1 MDNQPSSQK
10 MELSPMSQ
18 LSSQDALKAQVAQA
32 ALAYVQPHSLIGVG
46 TGSTVN
52 FFIDALAQSAI
63 PVQGAVSSSIASTQR
78 MQALGIPVVDLTDV
92 QSLSVYIDGADEIDS
107 HGYMVKGGGA
117 ALTREK
123 IVAAQAKQFVCIV
136 DQSKRVDVMGAFP
149 LPVEVIPMAAPQI
162 IRDFSAL
169 GGQAVLRMRDDKPL
183 VTDNG
188 QYILDVHGLKL
199 TEPMALEARI
209 SQWPGVVTVGIFAF
223 QKADICL
230 LATPDGVQTLRYY
243 PAMPW

>member
-1 MDNQPSSQK
+1 
-10 MELSPMSQ
+10 MSQ

-92 QSLSVYIDGADEIDS
+92 QSLSVYIDGADEIDG

-149 LPVEVIPMAAPQI
+149 LPVEVIPMAVPQI

-223 QKADICL
+223 QKADICV
-230 LATPDGVQTLRYY
+230 LATPDGVQTLRY
-243 PAMPW
+243 

>member
-1 MDNQPSSQK
+1 MDNQTSSQK

-18 LSSQDALKAQVAQA
+18 SPSQDALKAQVAQA
-32 ALAYVQPHSLIGVG
+32 ALAYVQPHALIGVG

-63 PVQGAVSSSIASTQR
+63 PVQGAVSSSMASTQR
-78 MQALGIPVVDLTDV
+78 MQALGIPVVDLAEV
-92 QSLSVYIDGADEIDS
+92 QFLSVYIDGADEIDG

-136 DQSKRVDVMGAFP
+136 DQSKRVEVLGAFP
-149 LPVEVIPMAAPQI
+149 LPVEVIPMAVPQI
-162 IRDFSAL
+162 IRLFSAL
-169 GGQAVLRMRDDKPL
+169 GGQAVLRMRDAQPL

-188 QYILDVHGLKL
+188 QHILDVHGLKL
-199 TEPMALEARI
+199 AEPMALETRI
-209 SQWPGVVTVGIFAF
+209 SQWPGVVTAGIFAF

-230 LATPDGVQTLRYY
+230 LATPDGVQTLRY
-243 PAMPW
+243 

>member
-1 MDNQPSSQK
+1 MDNQTSSQK
-10 MELSPMSQ
+10 KELSPMRQ
-18 LSSQDALKAQVAQA
+18 LPSQDVLKAQVAQA
-32 ALAYVQPHSLIGVG
+32 ALAYVQPHSWIGVG

-78 MQALGIPVVDLTDV
+78 MQALGIHVVELSEV
-92 QSLSVYIDGADEIDS
+92 ESLSVYIDGADEIDC
-107 HGYMVKGGGA
+107 HGFMVKGGGA

-136 DQSKRVDVMGAFP
+136 DQSKRVEVMGAFP
-149 LPVEVIPMAAPQI
+149 LPVEVIPMAVPQI

-169 GGQAVLRMRDDKPL
+169 GGQAVLRMRDEKPL

-223 QKADICL
+223 QKADMCL
-230 LATPDGVQTLRYY
+230 LATPDGVQTLRY
-243 PAMPW
+243 

>member
-1 MDNQPSSQK
+1 
-10 MELSPMSQ
+10 MSQ

-63 PVQGAVSSSIASTQR
+63 PVQGAVSSSVASTQR
-78 MQALGIPVVDLTDV
+78 MQALGIHVVALSEV
-92 QSLSVYIDGADEIDS
+92 ESLSVYIDGADEIDG
-107 HGYMVKGGGA
+107 HGFMVKGGGA

-149 LPVEVIPMAAPQI
+149 LPVEVIPMAVPQI
-162 IRDFSAL
+162 IRDFLAL
-169 GGQAVLRMRDDKPL
+169 GGQAVLRMRDEKPL

-230 LATPDGVQTLRYY
+230 LATPDGVQTLRY
-243 PAMPW
+243 

>member
-1 MDNQPSSQK
+1 
-10 MELSPMSQ
+10 MSQ
-18 LSSQDALKAQVAQA
+18 PFSQDALKAQVAQA

-92 QSLSVYIDGADEIDS
+92 LSLSVYIDGADEIDG

-149 LPVEVIPMAAPQI
+149 LPVEVIPMAVPQI

-169 GGQAVLRMRDDKPL
+169 GGQAVLRMRDEKPL

-230 LATPDGVQTLRYY
+230 LATPDGVQTLRY
-243 PAMPW
+243 

>member
-1 MDNQPSSQK
+1 
-10 MELSPMSQ
+10 
-18 LSSQDALKAQVAQA
+18 
-32 ALAYVQPHSLIGVG
+32 
-46 TGSTVN
+46 VN

-63 PVQGAVSSSIASTQR
+63 PIKGAVSSSMASTQR
-78 MQALGIPVVDLTDV
+78 MQAHGIQVVDLSEV
-92 QSLSVYIDGADEIDS
+92 QSLSVYIDGADEIDG

-136 DQSKRVDVMGAFP
+136 DQSKRVDVLGTFP
-149 LPVEVIPMAAPQI
+149 LPVEVIPMAVAQI
-162 IRDFSAL
+162 SRAFEDM
-169 GGQAVLRMRDDKPL
+169 GGQAVLRTRDAQPL

-199 TEPMALEARI
+199 TEPAALETRI

-230 LATPDGVQTLRYY
+230 LATPEGVQTLRY
-243 PAMPW
+243 

>member
-1 MDNQPSSQK
+1 
-10 MELSPMSQ
+10 MSQ
-18 LSSQDALKAQVAQA
+18 LSSQDALKAQVAHA

-92 QSLSVYIDGADEIDS
+92 QSLSVYIDGADEIDG

-149 LPVEVIPMAAPQI
+149 LPVEVIPMAVPQI
-162 IRDFSAL
+162 IRNFSGL
-169 GGQAVLRMRDDKPL
+169 GGQAVLRMRDEKPL

-230 LATPDGVQTLRYY
+230 LATPDGVQTLRY
-243 PAMPW
+243 

>member
-1 MDNQPSSQK
+1 
-10 MELSPMSQ
+10 MSQ
-18 LSSQDALKAQVAQA
+18 SPSQDALKAQVAQA
-32 ALAYVQPHSLIGVG
+32 ALAYVQPHALIGVG

-52 FFIDALAQSAI
+52 FVIDALAQSAI
-63 PVQGAVSSSIASTQR
+63 PVQGAVSSSMASTQR
-78 MQALGIPVVDLTDV
+78 MQALGIPVVDLAEV
-92 QSLSVYIDGADEIDS
+92 QFLSVYIDGADEIDG

-149 LPVEVIPMAAPQI
+149 LPVEVIPMAVSQI

-169 GGQAVLRMRDDKPL
+169 GGQAILRMRDEKPL

-230 LATPDGVQTLRYY
+230 LATPDGVQTLRY
-243 PAMPW
+243 

>member
-1 MDNQPSSQK
+1 
-10 MELSPMSQ
+10 MSQ

-169 GGQAVLRMRDDKPL
+169 GGQAVLRMRDEKPL

-230 LATPDGVQTLRYY
+230 LATPDGVQTLRY
-243 PAMPW
+243 

>member
-1 MDNQPSSQK
+1 
-10 MELSPMSQ
+10 MSQ

-92 QSLSVYIDGADEIDS
+92 QSLSVYIDGADEIDG

-136 DQSKRVDVMGAFP
+136 DQSKRVAVMGAFP
-149 LPVEVIPMAAPQI
+149 LPVEVIPMAVPQI

-169 GGQAVLRMRDDKPL
+169 GGQAVLRMRDEKPL

-230 LATPDGVQTLRYY
+230 LATPDGVQTLRY
-243 PAMPW
+243 

>member
-1 MDNQPSSQK
+1 
-10 MELSPMSQ
+10 MSQ
-18 LSSQDALKAQVAQA
+18 LPSQDELKAQVAQA
-32 ALAYVQPHSLIGVG
+32 ALAYVQPHALIGVG

-63 PVQGAVSSSIASTQR
+63 PLKGAVSSSMASTQR
-78 MQALGIPVVDLTDV
+78 MQALGIPVVDLSEV
-92 QSLSVYIDGADEIDS
+92 QSLSVYIDGADEIDG
-107 HGYMVKGGGA
+107 HGYMLKGGGA

-136 DQSKRVDVMGAFP
+136 DQSKRVDVMGTFP
-149 LPVEVIPMAAPQI
+149 LPVEVIPMSVPQI
-162 IRDFSAL
+162 SRNFAFM
-169 GGQAVLRMRDDKPL
+169 GGNAVLRMRDGQPL

-199 TEPMALEARI
+199 TEPLALEALI

-223 QKADICL
+223 QKADVCL
-230 LATPDGVQTLRYY
+230 LATPSGVQTLRY
-243 PAMPW
+243 

>member
-1 MDNQPSSQK
+1 
-10 MELSPMSQ
+10 MSQ
-18 LSSQDALKAQVAQA
+18 LSSQDALKAQVAHA

-149 LPVEVIPMAAPQI
+149 LPVEVIPMAVPQI
-162 IRDFSAL
+162 IREFSAL
-169 GGQAVLRMRDDKPL
+169 GGQAVLRMRDEKPL

-230 LATPDGVQTLRYY
+230 LATPDGVQTLRY
-243 PAMPW
+243 

>member
-1 MDNQPSSQK
+1 MDNQTSFQK

-18 LSSQDALKAQVAQA
+18 PLSQDALKAQVAQA
-32 ALAYVQPHSLIGVG
+32 ALAYVQPHALIGVG

-63 PVQGAVSSSIASTQR
+63 AVQGAVSSSIASAQR
-78 MQALGIPVVDLTDV
+78 MQALGIPVVDLSQV
-92 QSLSVYIDGADEIDS
+92 QSLSVYIDGADEIDG

-123 IVAAQAKQFVCIV
+123 IVAAQAQQFVCIV

-149 LPVEVIPMAAPQI
+149 LPVEVIPMAVPQI
-162 IRDFSAL
+162 IRSFAAL
-169 GGQAVLRMRDDKPL
+169 GGQAVLRMRDAQPL

-188 QYILDVHGLKL
+188 Q
-199 TEPMALEARI
+199 
-209 SQWPGVVTVGIFAF
+209 
-223 QKADICL
+223 
-230 LATPDGVQTLRYY
+230 
-243 PAMPW
+243 

>member
-1 MDNQPSSQK
+1 
-10 MELSPMSQ
+10 MSQ
-18 LSSQDALKAQVAQA
+18 LTSQDALKAQVAQA

-63 PVQGAVSSSIASTQR
+63 PVQGAVSSSIASTLR
-78 MQALGIPVVDLTDV
+78 MQALGIQVVELSEV
-92 QSLSVYIDGADEIDS
+92 ESLSVYIDGADEIDG
-107 HGYMVKGGGA
+107 HGFMVKGGGA

-149 LPVEVIPMAAPQI
+149 LPVEVIPMAVPQI

-230 LATPDGVQTLRYY
+230 LATPDGVQTLRY
-243 PAMPW
+243 